1 MPIRAGRVASFL
13 GLTRGARSDKGAA
26 VVTSDR
32 QRPPLLRIA
41 PAIGAILLAFLAPA
55 VQALATPHMKVAA
68 REPEVLHRQVVGLFD
83 QLDQVSRAIEGVRAD
98 IASAHA
104 RITGLL
110 RQIEAKQR
118 ILNRQA
124 AEAYI
129 SLPVAGIDALLGA
142 SSFTDLQDALEFL
155 DAVSRRDRDVLL
167 SLLHRKTEVELQRA
181 RLEGLEAK
189 LRGKRERLEAT
200 VADLVEKL
208 QQQRA
213 FLRQRAGEGA
223 QDNDSVPNSP
233 TSPPPPTPPLPH
245 PAPGREA
252 VTKLIRKQFAS
263 LGART
268 GEVALCVAGTESNL
282 DPLAVNPVTGAS
294 GLFQF
299 IPSTWASLS
308 ELAGWGGASVFDAR
322 ANAAVAAWT
331 VAHYGW
337 HPWRSV
343 AADCGA

>member
-1 MPIRAGRVASFL
+1 MEA
-13 GLTRGARSDKGAA
+13 
-26 VVTSDR
+26 
-32 QRPPLLRIA
+32 
-41 PAIGAILLAFLAPA
+41 
-55 VQALATPHMKVAA
+55 AA
-68 REPEVLHRQVVGLFD
+68 RKPEVRHRQVVGLFD

-98 IASAHA
+98 IASA
-104 RITGLL
+104 RRLITKLV
-110 RQIEAKQR
+110 RQIDLRQR
-118 ILNRQA
+118 ILDRQA

-129 SLPVAGIDALLGA
+129 SLPAVGVDALLGA

-155 DAVSRRDRDVLL
+155 DAVSRRDQDVLL

-181 RLEGLEAK
+181 RLKGLEAK

-213 FLRQRAGEGA
+213 LLRPPAGERA
-223 QDNDSVPNSP
+223 QDNGSITNSS
-233 TSPPPPTPPLPH
+233 TSPPPPTPPPPT
-245 PAPGREA
+245 PAPGRDT
-252 VTKLIRKQFAS
+252 VTKLIREQFAS

-268 GEVALCVAGTESNL
+268 GKVALCVAETESGL

-308 ELAGWGGASVFDAR
+308 ELAGWGSASVFDAR
-322 ANAAVAAWT
+322 SNAAVAVWT

-343 AADCGA
+343 AADCSA

>member
-1 MPIRAGRVASFL
+1 MTSFL
-13 GLTRGARSDKGAA
+13 GLTPGARSDKGAA
-26 VVTSDR
+26 VVISDR
-32 QRPPLLRIA
+32 RRTPILRVT
-41 PAIGAILLAFLAPA
+41 PAIGAILLASLVPT
-55 VQALATPHMKVAA
+55 VQALATPHMEAA
-68 REPEVLHRQVVGLFD
+68 VRDPQVLHRQVVGLFD

-98 IASAHA
+98 IASARG
-104 RITGLL
+104 RITELV
-110 RQIEAKQR
+110 RQIDAQQR
-118 ILNRQA
+118 ILNRRA
-124 AEAYI
+124 AEAYM
-129 SLPVAGIDALLGA
+129 SLPAVGVDALLGA

-155 DAVSRRDRDVLL
+155 DAVSRRDQEVLL

-208 QQQRA
+208 QQRRA
-213 FLRQRAGEGA
+213 PVRQPAGERA
-223 QDNDSVPNSP
+223 QDNGSVRDSS
-233 TSPPPPTPPLPH
+233 TSPPPPTPSPPN
-245 PAPGREA
+245 PAPGRET

-263 LGART
+263 LGTRT
-268 GEVALCVAGTESNL
+268 GEVALCVAETESGL

-343 AADCGA
+343 AADCSA

>member
-1 MPIRAGRVASFL
+1 
-13 GLTRGARSDKGAA
+13 
-26 VVTSDR
+26 VVISDR
-32 QRPPLLRIA
+32 RRPPILRVA
-41 PAIGAILLAFLAPA
+41 PAIGAILLASLMPA
-55 VQALATPHMKVAA
+55 VQALATPHMKAAA

-83 QLDQVSRAIEGVRAD
+83 KLDHVSRAIEGVQAD
-98 IASAHA
+98 ISSARD
-104 RITGLL
+104 RITELF
-110 RQIEAKQR
+110 RQIDSHQR

-129 SLPVAGIDALLGA
+129 SVPAVGIDALLGA

-155 DAVSRRDRDVLL
+155 DAVSRRDQDVLL

-189 LRGKRERLEAT
+189 LRGTRERLEAT

-208 QQQRA
+208 QQRRD
-213 FLRQRAGEGA
+213 FLRQRAWEA
-223 QDNDSVPNSP
+223 QDNDSVNSP
-233 TSPPPPTPPLPH
+233 PSPPPPN
-245 PAPGREA
+245 PARGRGA
-252 VTKLIRKQFAS
+252 VTRLIRTHFAS

-268 GEVALCVAGTESNL
+268 GEVALCVAERESDL
-282 DPLAVNPVTGAS
+282 DPLAVNPATGAS

-337 HPWRSV
+337 HPWRSG
-343 AADCGA
+343 AADCGD

>member
-1 MPIRAGRVASFL
+1 VQASTILNHPFL
-13 GLTRGARSDKGAA
+13 GLTPGARSDKGAA
-26 VVTSDR
+26 VVISDR
-32 QRPPLLRIA
+32 RRPPTLRVA
-41 PAIGAILLAFLAPA
+41 PAIGAILLASLVPS
-55 VQALATPHMKVAA
+55 VQALATPHMKAAA
-68 REPEVLHRQVVGLFD
+68 REPEVLHQQVVGLFD

-98 IASAHA
+98 IASARG
-104 RITGLL
+104 RITELF
-110 RQIEAKQR
+110 RQIDAQQR

-124 AEAYI
+124 AVAYI
-129 SLPVAGIDALLGA
+129 SLPAVGIDALLGA

-155 DAVSRRDRDVLL
+155 DAVSRRNHDVLL

-189 LRGKRERLEAT
+189 LRGKRGRLEAT

-208 QQQRA
+208 QKRRA
-213 FLRQRAGEGA
+213 LLRQPAGERA
-223 QDNDSVPNSP
+223 EDNGSVRNSP
-233 TSPPPPTPPLPH
+233 TSPPPPTPPP
-245 PAPGREA
+245 PITAPGREA
-252 VTKLIRKQFAS
+252 VTELIRKHFAS
-263 LGART
+263 LGSRT
-268 GEVALCVAGTESNL
+268 GEVALCVAETESDL
-282 DPLAVNPVTGAS
+282 DPLAVNPVTRAS

-308 ELAGWGGASVFDAR
+308 QLADWGGASVFEAR

-331 VAHYGW
+331 VAHYRW